1 MQGLCMNEEYLYK
14 VEQEIID
21 FCTSEDVKCKRV
33 KGPSY
38 EEPLHNEKDYS
49 HDVIWHED
57 YYLAY
62 I

>member
-1 MQGLCMNEEYLYK
+1 MNEEYLYK

-38 EEPLHNEKDYS
+38 EEPLHNEKDYN
-49 HDVIWHED
+49 HDTIWCK
-57 YYLAY
+57 
-62 I
+62 ISI